1 MSSFVAKTAR
11 RRPPFGRRSLP
22 HSSALSRFVWLPGDA
37 MPPKV
42 DRPSARLS
50 GEVEN
55 ELFDLFVQLGADDDQ
70 MDYPTLYASGKL
82 G

>member
-1 MSSFVAKTAR
+1 MLSSHMLCFDCKH
-11 RRPPFGRRSLP
+11 G
-22 HSSALSRFVWLPGDA
+22 
-37 MPPKV
+37 KV

-55 ELFDLFVQLGADDDQ
+55 ELFDLFVQLGAEDEQ

-82 G
+82 GYVCLI